1 MEIQE
6 RGRLWT
12 LVLVSVGLFM
22 VVLDNLVVNVALPSI
37 HNDFGASVQA
47 LEWTVNAY
55 VLAYGVLLLTG
66 AALGDR
72 FGRRRMFVTGI
83 SLFTAASAGA
93 ALAPSADLLIAAR
106 AIQGIGA
113 AIVTP
118 LTLTLLAGAFPPEK
132 RGVALG
138 VWSGISGVAVAIGP
152 LVGGAVIELADWHW
166 IFWINVP
173 IGLTLAPLAAAA
185 WRRATAP
192 SPLDLPGLALAST
205 GLFGLVYGLVRA
217 QTIGWTAPEVLIS
230 LAAGLAL
237 LTGFVRQELRSDAP
251 MLPMQFFAKRS
262 FAVTNVVSMAMYFGM
277 FGSIF
282 FLSQFMQNVLDN
294 SPLEAG
300 LKLLVWTG
308 ATMIVAPL
316 AGVFS
321 EKLGARWFMVAGVSP
336 CRRSRSAGSPP
347 RLRPREAYGSMI
359 IPFILAGAGHGAGL
373 RPLGERHPQLGP
385 RRPGGP
391 GLRRHQRDPRAGRH
405 PRHRHPRHRVQQRRR
420 LHDAAAVRRRH
431 GPGALGG
438 DRGARLRRPGR
449 PAAALRRQGDGRRGR
464 GIRGGAPRAPRRCP
478 VASPPRDELRRT
490 RRGRLGIDE

>member
-1 MEIQE
+1 METQTGNE
-6 RGRLWT
+6 RGRIWT

-55 VLAYGVLLLTG
+55 VLAYGVMLLTG

-83 SLFTAASAGA
+83 SLFTLASAGA
-93 ALAPSADLLIAAR
+93 ALAPNADLLIAAR

-118 LTLTLLAGAFPPEK
+118 LTLTLLANAFPPEK

-138 VWSGISGVAVAIGP
+138 VWSGISGVAVALGP

-173 IGLTLAPLAAAA
+173 IGLLLAP
-185 WRRATAP
+185 TALRKLDESYGP
-192 SPLDLPGLALAST
+192 KAPLDLPGLGLAST

-217 QTIGWTAPEVLIS
+217 QTIGWTAAEVMIS
-230 LAAGLAL
+230 IAAGIVLLAA
-237 LTGFVRQELRSDAP
+237 FVRQELRSDAP

-262 FAVTNVVSMAMYFGM
+262 FAVTNVVSMSMYFGM

-282 FLSQFMQNVLDN
+282 FLSQFMQNVLGN

-308 ATMIVAPL
+308 ATMVVAPA

-321 EKLGARWFMVAGVSP
+321 EKFGARWFMVSGVSLQ
-336 CRRSRSAGSPP
+336 AVA
-347 RLRPREAYGSMI
+347 LAWLALEASVTQSYGSMI
-359 IPFILAGAGHGAGL
+359 IPFILAGAGMALVFAPSASAVLNSVRVDQAGQASGATNAIRELGGTFGIAVLATVFSGAGAYTTPQAFVDGMVPALWVGVAVLAFGALVAALLPFGGKATTAEDEEFDQRHGAATAT
-373 RPLGERHPQLGP
+373 PL
-385 RRPGGP
+385 
-391 GLRRHQRDPRAGRH
+391 
-405 PRHRHPRHRVQQRRR
+405 
-420 LHDAAAVRRRH
+420 
-431 GPGALGG
+431 
-438 DRGARLRRPGR
+438 
-449 PAAALRRQGDGRRGR
+449 PAAH
-464 GIRGGAPRAPRRCP
+464 
-478 VASPPRDELRRT
+478 
-490 RRGRLGIDE
+490 

>member
-1 MEIQE
+1 METEE
-6 RGRLWT
+6 RGRIWT

-83 SLFTAASAGA
+83 SLFTLASAGA
-93 ALAPSADLLIAAR
+93 ALAPTTDLLIAAR

-118 LTLTLLAGAFPPEK
+118 LTLTLIANAFPPEK
-132 RGVALG
+132 RGLALG
-138 VWSGISGVAVAIGP
+138 VWSGISGIAVAIGP

-173 IGLTLAPLAAAA
+173 IGLVLAPLAA
-185 WRRATAP
+185 RKLDESYGSKST
-192 SPLDLPGLALAST
+192 LDLPGLGLAST
-205 GLFGLVYGLVRA
+205 GLFGLVFGLVRA
-217 QTIGWTAPEVLIS
+217 QTLGWTSPEVMVS
-230 LAAGLAL
+230 LAAGLVLIAA
-237 LTGFVRQELRSDAP
+237 FVRQELRTESP
-251 MLPMQFFAKRS
+251 MLPMEFFAKRS

-282 FLSQFMQNVLDN
+282 FLSQFMQNVLGN
-294 SPLEAG
+294 TPLQAG

-308 ATMIVAPL
+308 ATMVVAPL

-321 EKLGARWFMVAGVSP
+321 EKFGPRPFMVAGVSLQAIALGWLATEV
-336 CRRSRSAGSPP
+336 STTQS
-347 RLRPREAYGSMI
+347 YGSMI
-359 IPFILAGAGHGAGL
+359 IPFILAGSGMALVFAPSASAVLNSVRVDQAGQASGATNAIRELGGTFGIAVLATVFSGAGAYTT
-373 RPLGERHPQLGP
+373 PQAFVN
-385 RRPGGP
+385 
-391 GLRRHQRDPRAGRH
+391 GLVPALWVGVAVLTFGAIVAAVLPFGKPDTTADAEEFEEIE
-405 PRHRHPRHRVQQRRR
+405 RRR
-420 LHDAAAVRRRH
+420 ATPRGDA
-431 GPGALGG
+431 PSSAL
-438 DRGARLRRPGR
+438 
-449 PAAALRRQGDGRRGR
+449 PAAN
-464 GIRGGAPRAPRRCP
+464 
-478 VASPPRDELRRT
+478 
-490 RRGRLGIDE
+490 

>member
-1 MEIQE
+1 MEPQAQE
-6 RGRLWT
+6 KGRLWT

-55 VLAYGVLLLTG
+55 VLAYGVMLLTG

-118 LTLTLLAGAFPPEK
+118 LTLTLIANAFPPEK
-132 RGVALG
+132 RGIALG

-152 LVGGAVIELADWHW
+152 LVGGAVIELASWHW
-166 IFWINVP
+166 IFWINGRIGVVP
-173 IGLTLAPLAAAA
+173 APPAYRKRDESYGAKA
-185 WRRATAP
+185 
-192 SPLDLPGLALAST
+192 PLDLPGLGLAST
-205 GLFGLVYGLVRA
+205 GLFGLVFGLVRA
-217 QTIGWTAPEVLIS
+217 QTIGWTSAEVMIS
-230 LAAGLAL
+230 IGAGIVLLAA
-237 LTGFVRQELRSDAP
+237 FVRQELRTESP

-282 FLSQFMQNVLDN
+282 FLSQFMQNVLGN
-294 SPLEAG
+294 TPLQAG

-316 AGVFS
+316 AGIFS
-321 EKLGARWFMVAGVSP
+321 ERFGARWFMVAGVSLQAVALGWLAT
-336 CRRSRSAGSPP
+336 AGSTTQ
-347 RLRPREAYGSMI
+347 RPGSMI
-359 IPFILAGAGHGAGL
+359 IPFILAGCCIALVFATS
-373 RPLGERHPQLGP
+373 
-385 RRPGGP
+385 
-391 GLRRHQRDPRAGRH
+391 ASA
-405 PRHRHPRHRVQQRRR
+405 V
-420 LHDAAAVRRRH
+420 LH
-431 GPGALGG
+431 
-438 DRGARLRRPGR
+438 
-449 PAAALRRQGDGRRGR
+449 
-464 GIRGGAPRAPRRCP
+464 
-478 VASPPRDELRRT
+478 
-490 RRGRLGIDE
+490 